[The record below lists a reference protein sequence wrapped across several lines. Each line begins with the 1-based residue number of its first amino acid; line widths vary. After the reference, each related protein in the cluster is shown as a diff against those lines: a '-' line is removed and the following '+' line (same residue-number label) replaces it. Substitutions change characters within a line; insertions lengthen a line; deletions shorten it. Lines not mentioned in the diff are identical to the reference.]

1 MTDVRSIT
9 RRDAVSM
16 AIAGVVALIL
26 GPIVTLLGAVFLF
39 GLILGPI
46 LILGGL
52 VAMGVGGIGLL
63 FPMTHSAVRKL
74 GASGPEREAMVRAI
88 DAELAS
94 SVIAQYRLSSGA
106 VLVVTPS
113 FFVMHGSG
121 VILAR
126 REDLLWAYSKV
137 TTHTRYGFTTGR
149 TNELCFVTRQ
159 DERTVGSRGPEE
171 AAPALALFSMA
182 SPRAFVGYRDELAAL
197 GSHGLAAQVDRIPF
211 QPGGAPSAPGAAASP
226 FAPGGPLGAVPGQPF
241 APGAAG
247 GEPAPPS
254 SAWGW
259 ALAIVGGLLSAFG
272 VLVAFFFAWV
282 ALNPHEARDTQYGS
296 FFALFSLV
304 VCAGPGV
311 VALGFGLFRL
321 YQRYAK

>member
-1 MTDVRSIT
+1 MTNVQSIA
-9 RRDAVSM
+9 RQDAVSM
-16 AIAGVVALIL
+16 AIAGVIALIL

-39 GLILGPI
+39 GLVLGPI
-46 LILGGL
+46 LIVGGL
-52 VAMGVGGIGLL
+52 VAMGVGGIGVL

-74 GASGPEREAMVRAI
+74 GASGPEREAMARAI

-94 SVIAQYRLSSGA
+94 SVIGQYRLSSGA
-106 VLVVTPS
+106 VLIVTRS

-137 TTHTRYGFTTGR
+137 TTHKRYGFTTGR
-149 TNELCFVTRQ
+149 TNELCFVTRSG
-159 DERTVGSRGPEE
+159 EKTVGSRGPEE

-182 SPRAFVGYRDELAAL
+182 SPRAFVGYRDDLAAI
-197 GSHGLAAQVDRIPF
+197 GTAGLAAQVERIPF
-211 QPGGAPSAPGAAASP
+211 QAGAAGAPMVAASP
-226 FAPGGPLGAVPGQPF
+226 FAPGAPLGAATGQPF
-241 APGAAG
+241 APGSTSA
-247 GEPAPPS
+247 EPARPS

-259 ALAIVGGLLSAFG
+259 VLAIVGAMLGAFG

-282 ALNPHEARDTQYGS
+282 ALHPHDARDTQYGS

-311 VALGFGLFRL
+311 VALGFGVFRL
-321 YQRYAK
+321 YQRYAA